1 MSAERRAI
9 ILAAMAVAA
18 IGAACARATSPDS
31 GPLEASPGWVEV
43 PGSPLSP
50 RFGSHAF
57 WVGKEI
63 LVLGGSASDPC
74 PPTAACL
81 PPSELPLRDGAALDP
96 ETGTW
101 RTIAPAPVP
110 LGWASGA
117 VQGDVLYIWVPA
129 DEDIPGMRRA
139 FVSYDVESDR
149 WEELPMPPVGG
160 DRTYVLAPAE
170 DRIVAYQSTQGFDVM
185 PDLEFDPS
193 TRTWSELPTDP
204 LVPSF
209 DRTMVWTEAGLALLG
224 IENVPQPGS
233 EGPAVYRAAVLDL
246 ETRSWRRLPD
256 SEISGYDPSWF
267 WAGGL
272 LVNPTLGTSDGGEV
286 NNWGRPYPHG
296 GILDPAQGMWSPLPD
311 PPEPGDDFP
320 SFAVGG
326 AEYVSSFSSWVLHV
340 SSGRWFEL
348 PPPPDSAHEGQ
359 AVTWAGDRLF
369 VWGGV
374 RWDGNE
380 PTILGDGWLW
390 SAP

>member
-1 MSAERRAI
+1 MSPGRRALV
-9 ILAAMAVAA
+9 LAAMVLAA
-18 IGAACARATSPDS
+18 IGTACARATSPDS
-31 GPLEASPGWVEV
+31 GPLEAGSGWVEV
-43 PGSPLSP
+43 PASPMSP

-57 WVGKEI
+57 WVGQEI

-81 PPSELPLRDGAALDP
+81 PPSEPPLRDGAALDP

-117 VQGDVLYIWVPA
+117 VLGDVLYIWVPA

-139 FVSYDVESDR
+139 FMSYDVESDR
-149 WEELPMPPVGG
+149 WKELPMPPVGE
-160 DRTYVLAPAE
+160 DRTYVLAPAG
-170 DRIVAYQSTQGFDVM
+170 DRLVAYQSTQEHGVRS
-185 PDLEFDPS
+185 DLEFDPS
-193 TRTWSELPTDP
+193 ARTWSELPADP
-204 LVPSF
+204 LIPSF
-209 DRTMVWTEAGLALLG
+209 DRTMVWTEAGLVVLG

-233 EGPAVYRAAVLDL
+233 ERPAVYRAAVLDP

-256 SEISGYDPSWF
+256 SEISGWDPAWF

-272 LVNPTLGTSDGGEV
+272 LVNPTLGASDGGDV

-296 GILDPAQGMWSPLPD
+296 GILDPVRGTWSPLPD
-311 PPEPGDDFP
+311 PPEPGDEFP

-326 AEYVSSFSSWVLHV
+326 TEYVSSFSGWVLHV
-340 SSGRWFEL
+340 PSGRWVEL
-348 PPPPDSAHEGQ
+348 DAPAGSAHEGQ

>member
-9 ILAAMAVAA
+9 ILAALAVAA
-18 IGAACARATSPDS
+18 IGTACARATSPDS
-31 GPLEASPGWVEV
+31 QPLEASPGWVEV

-57 WVGKEI
+57 WVGQEI

-117 VQGDVLYIWVPA
+117 VLGDVLYIWVRA
-129 DEDIPGMRRA
+129 DEDIPETRRA

-149 WEELPMPPVGG
+149 WEELPLPPVGE
-160 DRTYVLAPAE
+160 DRTYVLAPTG
-170 DRIVAYQSTQGFDVM
+170 DGIVAYQSTQEFDVM

-233 EGPAVYRAAVLDL
+233 EGPTVYRAAVLDL
-246 ETRSWRRLPD
+246 ETRSWRQLPD

-296 GILDPAQGMWSPLPD
+296 GILDPVQGTWSPLPD
-311 PPEPGDDFP
+311 PPQPGDEFP

-326 AEYVSSFSSWVLHV
+326 AAYVSSFSGWVLHV
-340 SSGRWFEL
+340 SSGRWYEL

-374 RWDGNE
+374 RWGGNE